1 MYGSRIIT
9 IKTDSQL
16 TSGQIK
22 GNMLVK
28 NIRLTRFVP
37 IVHDL
42 AMHFEVMNIDWI
54 EREQNGLAD
63 LVAKSSA

>member
-1 MYGSRIIT
+1 
-9 IKTDSQL
+9 
-16 TSGQIK
+16 
-22 GNMLVK
+22 MLVK

-54 EREQNGLAD
+54 ERESNGVAD
-63 LVAKSSA
+63 LVAKSASQQLVMLDQEKKKQPDGFKVEFKV

>member
-1 MYGSRIIT
+1 
-9 IKTDSQL
+9 
-16 TSGQIK
+16 
-22 GNMLVK
+22 MLVK

-54 EREQNGLAD
+54 ERESNGVAD
-63 LVAKSSA
+63 LVAKSAS